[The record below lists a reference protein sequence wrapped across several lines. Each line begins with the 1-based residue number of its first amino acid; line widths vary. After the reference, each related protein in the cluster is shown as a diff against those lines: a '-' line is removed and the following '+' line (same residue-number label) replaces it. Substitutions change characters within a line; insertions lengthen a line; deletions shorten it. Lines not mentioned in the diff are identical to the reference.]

1 MTYFKRFETEGSSEV
16 GMCIL
21 RITIYHNSKVFY
33 RLLVV
38 LNHLISLRAFMNIP
52 YVLGKQFYASTERED
67 GFFEL
72 LDATVCQSN
81 QIINVCLECKEWF
94 IFYC

>member
-21 RITIYHNSKVFY
+21 RITIYHHSKVLH

-52 YVLGKQFYASTERED
+52 YVLREQFYASTERED

-72 LDATVCQSN
+72 LDATVGQSN
-81 QIINVCLECKEWF
+81 QIINVCLDCKEWF